1 MGCARVYEFGEAQL
15 FNATQS
21 LHGLALGNL
30 PQNGIVRIGRG
41 EFDKIVNW
49 ITNPFIFVHPRP
61 HQFPRVHSIDAS

>member
-1 MGCARVYEFGEAQL
+1 
-15 FNATQS
+15 
-21 LHGLALGNL
+21 L